1 MLKFNLLTLHKLQF
15 EATNMTKIKEVINYL
30 EIFAPLA
37 HQELYDNSGLLTGD
51 REEDVK
57 SILITLD
64 CTEPI
69 VQEAIEKGAN
79 LIITHHPII
88 FSGLKKITG
97 TNYVERTIIKAIKND
112 IAIYAI
118 HTNLDNVISGVN
130 FEFAKRLGLNNIS
143 ILNPKKNTLNK
154 LVTFAPMNS
163 REPVL
168 KALYKAGAG
177 EAGNYSECSFSNEG
191 IGSFTPNEKANPTIG
206 KKGKPE
212 NVKESRIEVIIPTD
226 KVNEIVNVLKNTHP
240 YEEVAYYITQ
250 IENANQNL
258 GAGIIG
264 DLDEAL
270 GKNAFLTFL
279 KSSMNLQVIKHTA
292 GSHKKI
298 KKIAICGGSG
308 SFLLNS
314 AIKANVDAYVS
325 ADFKYH
331 EYFDAENHL
340 MICDIGHYESEVA
353 TKDLLYDILSKNFS
367 SFALN
372 LSEIDTNPISYFK

>member
-1 MLKFNLLTLHKLQF
+1 
-15 EATNMTKIKEVINYL
+15 MTKIKEVINYL

-37 HQELYDNSGLLTGD
+37 HQESYDNSGLLTGD
-51 REEDVK
+51 KEEEIKGV
-57 SILITLD
+57 IITLD
-64 CTEPI
+64 CTELV
-69 VQEAIEKGAN
+69 VQEAIDKGAN

-97 TNYVERTIIKAIKND
+97 SNYVERTVIKAIKND

-130 FEFAKRLGLNNIS
+130 HQFAKRLGLKNIS

-154 LVTFAPMNS
+154 LVTFVPINS
-163 REPVL
+163 KENVL
-168 KALYKAGAG
+168 SALYKAGAG
-177 EAGNYSECSFSNEG
+177 EIGNYSECSFTNDG
-191 IGSFTPNEKANPTIG
+191 IGSFTPNQKANPTIG
-206 KKGKPE
+206 SKGKPE
-212 NVKESRIEVIIPTD
+212 KVAESRIEVIIPAD
-226 KVNEIVNVLKNTHP
+226 KVSAIIEALKNAHP

-250 IENANQNL
+250 TDNTNQAL

-264 DLDEAL
+264 ELDEAL
-270 GKNAFLTFL
+270 EKNDFLAFL
-279 KSSMNLQVIKHTA
+279 KSNMNLHVIKHT
-292 GSHKKI
+292 GGPQRKLKKV
-298 KKIAICGGSG
+298 AICGGSG
-308 SFLLNS
+308 SFLLNAS
-314 AIKANVDAYVS
+314 IKASADVYIS